1 MKESLA
7 LFSFGTLMDTD
18 LLPLV
23 CEQAMDTLAL
33 ETAVVPERSRRWVL
47 DDHYPVLVAEEGR
60 TTEGLIIRGLEP
72 EALNRIVFFEGEE
85 FNLEPLSVQK
95 ANGDWEQVQY
105 FADTNLKEISTWEW
119 TLTEWQ
125 RTTKADTLNR
135 VVRYMQCYGKMSI
148 AEADAYW

>member
-1 MKESLA
+1 MKKTLA

-23 CEQAMDTLAL
+23 CEQAMGTLVL
-33 ETAVVPERSRRWVL
+33 ETAVVPDRSRRWVL
-47 DDHYPVLVAEEGR
+47 DDHYPVLVKEQGR
-60 TTEGLIIRGLEP
+60 TTEGLIIRGLKEV
-72 EALNRIVFFEGEE
+72 ALNRIIFFEGEE

-119 TLTEWQ
+119 TLSEWQ
-125 RTTKADTLNR
+125 QTTKADTLNR
-135 VVRYMQCYGKMSI
+135 IIRYMQCYGKMSI

>member
-7 LFSFGTLMDTD
+7 LFSFGTLMDAD

-60 TTEGLIIRGLEP
+60 TTEGLIIRGLET

-95 ANGDWEQVQY
+95 PNGDWEQVQY

-135 VVRYMQCYGKMSI
+135 IVRYMQCYGKMSI